1 MTLNPIEKVCT
12 TYILFKICALKKLH
26 YKYLWHLCC
35 RDNLKE
41 CLHNLH
47 TLSYSFVILGD
58 LRKGD
63 LLESEW
69 FFDEKDTEDPDE
81 NIEYEDDVWKYT

>member
-1 MTLNPIEKVCT
+1 M
-12 TYILFKICALKKLH
+12 
-26 YKYLWHLCC
+26 
-35 RDNLKE
+35 
-41 CLHNLH
+41 
-47 TLSYSFVILGD
+47 ILGD